1 MEVDRLARSHAV
13 AAMCE
18 LAGPA
23 KVADYPVQSS
33 GFGNLNFAPPKG
45 VRYLG
50 PHSFMKNGGAKI
62 MNTKLT
68 GRRDFLKQAGAMGSI
83 ALMAGL
89 PPGSTAAGADP
100 AGVTEDT
107 ILPAQP
113 EDPPKYHIKFAVC
126 GMSHDHVYGMIG
138 AIQRGG
144 GEMVAAWAAEPDK
157 LAVFTN
163 RFPNVKIAASPEEI
177 LNDPAIQ
184 LVLSSQIASE
194 RAPLGV
200 RAMRQ
205 GKDFLADKP
214 GITTLEQ
221 LAAVR
226 KTIAETGR
234 IYGIMYSERLEVKA
248 AVYAGRLVR
257 QGAIGKVIQ
266 TINIAPHQIIQGH
279 GDNGGGAPRP
289 EWFWNPDQYG
299 GILCDIGSH
308 QIDQFL
314 FYTGSTQAD
323 IVESQIANIRHPQ
336 RPRFQDFGD
345 MVLRGDRGLGYVR
358 LDWFTPDGLG
368 TWGDGR
374 LFILGTNGYIEI
386 RKYANVAVKKQ
397 GNNLFLVDNQ
407 RARYFDCNN
416 LTLPFGPEFVA
427 DIVNR
432 THVAQDQVQCLLA
445 AELAIKA
452 QRHATFVTLKE

>member
-1 MEVDRLARSHAV
+1 MSSIAF
-13 AAMCE
+13 M
-18 LAGPA
+18 AGVSPGTTA
-23 KVADYPVQSS
+23 LGAEPTRVAD
-33 GFGNLNFAPPKG
+33 
-45 VRYLG
+45 
-50 PHSFMKNGGAKI
+50 
-62 MNTKLT
+62 
-68 GRRDFLKQAGAMGSI
+68 
-83 ALMAGL
+83 
-89 PPGSTAAGADP
+89 
-100 AGVTEDT
+100 ET
-107 ILPAQP
+107 ILPAQN
-113 EDPPKYHIKFAVC
+113 EEPPKYHIKFAVC
-126 GMSHDHVYGMIG
+126 GMSHDHIYGMIG
-138 AIQRGG
+138 AVQRGG
-144 GEMVAAWAAEPDK
+144 GEMVAAWGAEPDK
-157 LAVFTN
+157 LAAFTK
-163 RFPNVKIAASPEEI
+163 RFPNVKIVATQDEV
-177 LNDPAIQ
+177 LHDPAIQ
-184 LVLSSQIASE
+184 LVLSSQVASE

-221 LAAVR
+221 LADVR
-226 KTIAETGR
+226 RTLAETGR

-248 AVYAGRLVR
+248 AVYAGQLVQ

-279 GDNGGGAPRP
+279 GDAGGGAGRP

-314 FYTGSTQAD
+314 FYTGSRQAD
-323 IVESQIANIRHPQ
+323 IVESQIANVRHPN

-374 LFILGTNGYIEI
+374 LFILGTDGYIEI
-386 RKYANVAVKKQ
+386 RKYTNVAVKKQ
-397 GNNLFLVDNQ
+397 GNNLFLVDN
-407 RARYFDCNN
+407 RSARYFDCNN
-416 LTLPFGPEFVA
+416 LTLPFGPQFVA

-432 THVAQDQVQCLLA
+432 TQVAQDQVQCLLA

-452 QRHATFVTLKE
+452 QRQAHMVVLKD